1 MLLLR
6 VMDWENGEVMGSSER
21 HLEVEDGEVM
31 EPERIAL

>member
-21 HLEVEDGEVM
+21 HLEDGEVM